1 MNNIKEFREKH
12 NLTQKALAEI
22 IGVCQGTISGWELG
36 KVKPTV
42 RLQLE
47 AESAMKRIEA
57 YQLATMYY
65 DALSR
70 VETKPRFTWK
80 RKLVKLAIAALI
92 TTIIVV
98 LY

>member
-12 NLTQKALAEI
+12 KLTQKALGEI

-36 KVKPTV
+36 KVTPTA
-42 RLQLE
+42 RNESE
-47 AESAMKRIEA
+47 AKSAMKRIEA